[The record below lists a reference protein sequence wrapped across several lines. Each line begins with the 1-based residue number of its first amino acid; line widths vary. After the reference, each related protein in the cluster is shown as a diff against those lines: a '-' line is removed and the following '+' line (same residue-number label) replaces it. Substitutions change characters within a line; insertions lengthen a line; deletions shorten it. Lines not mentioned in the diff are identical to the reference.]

1 MRLPRVWF
9 TGRRMTI
16 VVAVALAAALI
27 GAALVARSQRSA
39 EAAARRQEAR
49 VRELI
54 RDEPL
59 ATMALRPA
67 RDGLTGLLYRI
78 GVEGPHLRRGERT
91 YMAINPVDPVKGLT
105 RAAGPTIDAC
115 RAVPDGVPAELG
127 LLRPVP
133 VADPRAVLG
142 PYSSRSRD
150 DTGRLKGIEFY
161 TYGGLDVGIK
171 EGALVVVRVR

>member
-1 MRLPRVWF
+1 MPMPRVRF
-9 TGRRMTI
+9 TVRRMM
-16 VVAVALAAALI
+16 VAAAVPLTVVLT
-27 GAALVARSQRSA
+27 GAALVARSRRSV
-39 EAAARRQEAR
+39 EATARRQEAR

-54 RDEPL
+54 SDESL
-59 ATMALRPA
+59 AYMALRPA

-78 GVEGPHLRRGERT
+78 GVEGPHLRRGERAF
-91 YMAINPVDPVKGLT
+91 MAINPVDPVKGLT

-142 PYSSRSRD
+142 PYSSRSRG

-171 EGALVVVRVR
+171 DGALVVVRVR